1 MTDYCV
7 SSVYAE
13 FGSLST
19 DAITMTFTHADLSST
34 KMYNVLLQQIP
45 CDAEYKLVPIDI
57 YSIHIMYYWYILCV
71 ITNSE
76 FRAPTDCVQYFTGLT
91 GSVANYG
98 FGSGDLLINQEY
110 TMCIRTEVEH
120 HPKKEQFHENGNMRE
135 VLP

>member
-45 CDAEYKLVPIDI
+45 CDAEYKLVPINI
-57 YSIHIMYYWYILCV
+57 YSIHLMHYWYILCAV
-71 ITNSE
+71 LYKE
-76 FRAPTDCVQYFTGLT
+76 FCIQGSNRLRPILHGPDRERCELRAWQWRPLDQPGVQHVHQDRGRAYLIFVNLNTPPQ
-91 GSVANYG
+91 NY
-98 FGSGDLLINQEY
+98 
-110 TMCIRTEVEH
+110 T
-120 HPKKEQFHENGNMRE
+120 
-135 VLP
+135 